1 MPGVSIL
8 YTWRR
13 KILLHV
19 DEKLPSFRRSQI
31 NLRLRPRIK
40 YLTYEK
46 ILLILHLL
54 T

>member
-19 DEKLPSFRRSQI
+19 DEKLLSFRRSQI

-54 T
+54 S